1 MEHLDYEVFISYNW
15 GIKKQVDILHANLKS
30 KCGYKV
36 WRDET
41 NMKNTTDLDSALAD
55 AIQKSKVFL
64 FCLTEAYTKSI
75 NCLNE
80 LTYAIKV
87 CKPAKP
93 IVFLMI
99 DKLELAKL
107 KGLGVMLSRVI
118 YTHCYKSK
126 PIENWANFYHEEIS
140 NTIRDI
146 MPVRVTFVFF
156 FKTQRTLF
164 INKLQGE
171 FHKCAIDFESI

>member
-41 NMKNTTDLDSALAD
+41 NLKNTTDLDSELAD

-64 FCLTEAYTKSI
+64 FCLTEAYSKSK

-80 LTYAIKV
+80 LTFAIKV
-87 CKPAKP
+87 CKP

-99 DKLELAKL
+99 DKLDLEKVP
-107 KGLGVMLSRVI
+107 GLGLMLSRLI
-118 YTHCYKSK
+118 YIRCYKSK
-126 PIENWANFYHEEIS
+126 PKENWANVFHEEIS
-140 NTIRDI
+140 NTIRDY
-146 MPVRVTFVFF
+146 MQVRVTFSVFF
-156 FKTQRTLF
+156 
-164 INKLQGE
+164 
-171 FHKCAIDFESI
+171 ES